1 MKERIK
7 IEFILL
13 LALLAFLFTASICWA
28 IETTSVGEGRTR
40 QEAINNGIRAAVE
53 QALGTMVKSDSQ
65 VSQGKLIW
73 DRIASASAGYVKNY
87 EVLAEGKDP
96 ITDAYKVKL
105 KVTLDD
111 YKLKGAVDDFLND
124 PRQKQIFQETKFDER
139 KVIVVYQPQT
149 GFDLPYDSKGVQ
161 TIMGLV
167 QDKLAAHGFRVFLPE
182 QIRRIKGK
190 SAEMVADEETAIQI
204 GRQETGDC
212 VVVVSLDGAKR
223 RTDDGFYLLM
233 CTLTLR
239 AFDITTG
246 ALFANV
252 QDRDKTISRGGDY
265 AIQDGISRAAI
276 KIGPRAVDRLVKKIV
291 QRFSGRPKYI
301 TLIFTN
307 ISKKNQNRM
316 EDILDEL
323 GWRVRVARQTGNYI
337 EFEVIGEADPTSV
350 RKIVRKEIQKSGL
363 PLKAGEKVG
372 YRITFNGEATGGY

>member
-1 MKERIK
+1 MEKK
-7 IEFILL
+7 VKTGFFLVLAWLL
-13 LALLAFLFTASICWA
+13 FLSVATIGWA
-28 IETTSVGEGRTR
+28 IETTSIGEGRTR
-40 QEAINNGIRAAVE
+40 QEAINNGLRVAVE
-53 QALGTMVKSDSQ
+53 QALGTMVKSDTQ
-65 VSQGKLIW
+65 VTNGKLIW
-73 DRIASASAGYVKNY
+73 DRIASASDGYVKNY
-87 EVLAEGKDP
+87 NVLAEGKDP
-96 ITDAYKVKL
+96 VTDVYKVKL
-105 KVTLDD
+105 AVTVDD
-111 YKLKGAVDDFLND
+111 SKLKGAVDDFLND
-124 PRQKQIFQETKFDER
+124 PKQQQIFQQTKFDER
-139 KVIVVYQPQT
+139 KVVVVYKPQT

-167 QDKLAAHGFRVFLPE
+167 QDKLAAYGFRVFLPE

-190 SAEMVADEETAIQI
+190 SAEMVVDEETAIEI

-223 RTDDGFYLLM
+223 PTNDGFYLLM

-239 AFDITTG
+239 AFDTTTG

-252 QDRDKTISRGGDY
+252 QDRDKTISRSGDY

-276 KIGPRAVDRLVKKIV
+276 KIGPRAVERLVKKIV
-291 QRFSGRPKYI
+291 KRFSGPKYI
-301 TLIFTN
+301 TLIFRN
-307 ISKKNQNRM
+307 ISMKNQNKM

-323 GWRVRVARQTGNYI
+323 GWKIRVARQTGNYI

-350 RKIVRKEIQKSGL
+350 RKIVRKEIQKAGL